1 MVEKK
6 LSLLTYGCQMNKHDS
21 ERIAGILKEENYSLT
36 DNIEKADMILL
47 NTCSVREKAE
57 QKVYSQLGRL
67 KKLKEK
73 SPHLIIGVCGC
84 IAQKEKKRILNK
96 VPFVDLIF
104 GTHNIHNLPQLLHN
118 FRYGN
123 EKVVEILDESV
134 DFNFSSPIYRESKIQ
149 AWVSIIHGCNNYCS
163 YCVVPYTRGRE
174 KSMPSSLILDECAR
188 LSNEGYKEVTLLG
201 QNVNS
206 YGNDIKGEGDFA
218 DLLEKV
224 NQIDS
229 LERIRF
235 ITSHPKDISEKLI
248 ERISTLP
255 KVCEHLHLPIQSG
268 SDRILKKMNRGYT
281 AKHYLEIITKLRS
294 LIPDIGLTTD
304 IIIGFPEEKE
314 EDFQLTKRL
323 LQDIKYDTIF
333 LFKYS
338 PRPETKAA
346 LFKETVS
353 AEKKQER
360 FDDLLSIQKE
370 ITLSKNKSLEGKI
383 EEILVEGE
391 SKKNKNKLTGRT
403 KTNKIVN
410 FYGSKDLIG
419 KTINIYIKKG
429 GLYSLEG
436 ELIRGN

>member
-67 KKLKEK
+67 RKLKEK

-84 IAQKEKKRILNK
+84 IAQKEKKRMLGK
-96 VPFVDLIF
+96 VPFVDIIF
-104 GTHNIHNLPQLLHN
+104 GTHNIHNLPQILNN
-118 FRYGN
+118 FKCGN
-123 EKVVEILDESV
+123 EKVVEILDESG
-134 DFNFSSPIYRESKIQ
+134 DFDFPSPIYRESKIQ
-149 AWVSIIHGCNNYCS
+149 AWVSIMQGCNNYCS

-174 KSMPSSLILDECAR
+174 KSMPSSLILDECTR
-188 LSNEGYKEVTLLG
+188 LSDEGYKEVTLLG

-206 YGNDIKGEGDFA
+206 YGNDIKGEIDFA
-218 DLLEKV
+218 DILEKV
-224 NQIDS
+224 NQIDG

-235 ITSHPKDISEKLI
+235 ITSHPKDISDKLI
-248 ERISTLP
+248 EKFVKLP

-268 SDRILKKMNRGYT
+268 SDRILEKMNRGYT
-281 AKHYLEIITKLRS
+281 AKQYVEIITKLRS
-294 LIPDIGLTTD
+294 LMPDIGLTTD
-304 IIIGFPEEKE
+304 IIVGFPGEKE
-314 EDFQLTKRL
+314 EDFLETKRL

-346 LFKETVS
+346 LIKEKVS
-353 AEKKQER
+353 AEKKRER

-370 ITLSKNKSLEGKI
+370 ITLSKNKSLEGKR

-403 KTNKIVN
+403 RTNKIVN
-410 FYGSKDLIG
+410 FYGSKNLIG
-419 KTINIYIKKG
+419 KTINVYIKKS

-436 ELIRGN
+436 ELTRGN

>member
-149 AWVSIIHGCNNYCS
+149 AWVSIMHGCNNYCS

-268 SDRILKKMNRGYT
+268 SDRILEKMNRGYT
-281 AKHYLEIITKLRS
+281 AEHYLEIITKLRS

-323 LQDIKYDTIF
+323 LQDIKYDIIF

-346 LFKETVS
+346 LLKETVS

-403 KTNKIVN
+403 RTNKIVN

>member
-36 DNIEKADMILL
+36 NNIEKADMILL

-84 IAQKEKKRILNK
+84 IAQKEKKRILDK

-104 GTHNIHNLPQLLHN
+104 GTHNIPNLPQLLHN
-118 FRYGN
+118 FKDRN

-134 DFNFSSPIYRESKIQ
+134 DLNFSSPIYRESKIQ
-149 AWVSIIHGCNNYCS
+149 AWVSIMHGCNNYCS

-174 KSMPSSLILDECAR
+174 KSMLSSLILDECAR

-218 DLLEKV
+218 DLLEKL
-224 NQIDS
+224 NQIDG

-268 SDRILKKMNRGYT
+268 SDRILVKMNRGYT
-281 AKHYLEIITKLRS
+281 AENYLEIITKLRS

-304 IIIGFPEEKE
+304 IIVGFPGEKE
-314 EDFQLTKRL
+314 DDFQLTKRL

-346 LFKETVS
+346 LFKEMVS

-403 KTNKIVN
+403 RTNKIVN